1 MGQRKYITGSCGDR
15 PEANYDETNEK
26 LSTFSGHG
34 YCSGVTGANYSKHIV
49 LRVMPALPSKM
60 IQV

>member
-26 LSTFSGHG
+26 LSTYSGHG
-34 YCSGVTGANYSKHIV
+34 YCSGVTGANYSKLIV
-49 LRVMPALPSKM
+49 LGAMFALPSKM

>member
-1 MGQRKYITGSCGDR
+1 MGQRKYITGSCRDR

-49 LRVMPALPSKM
+49 LTVMPALPSKM